1 MKNRETNIK
10 KNGNTI
16 PHETCLNLNTVR
28 LWIPKEF
35 SHIKLNA
42 NRHSVLKER
51 TRNTHAVWFWLGIGT
66 LTKTKYGVT
75 HKEMVEDGI
84 GENTKY
90 THIEQEV
97 KIEKFNER
105 EEIASSVST
114 KTKRTR

>member
-1 MKNRETNIK
+1 MCDPTEGETK
-10 KNGNTI
+10 K
-16 PHETCLNLNTVR
+16 
-28 LWIPKEF
+28 
-35 SHIKLNA
+35 
-42 NRHSVLKER
+42 
-51 TRNTHAVWFWLGIGT
+51 TRFGQ
-66 LTKTKYGVT
+66 T
-75 HKEMVEDGI
+75 HKEMIEDGI